1 MSSQEKLKRVYD
13 EVHGYIEL
21 DSLAQKIVSLPIFQ
35 RLRRIKQLG
44 VAEYV
49 YPGATHNRFSHSL
62 GVYHL
67 MKNIIYRLRDYIDP
81 DKVNILLAAALLH
94 DVGHLPYSHALETY
108 YMNILGPVTKIDHE
122 YLSSIVIRED
132 PDLKDLLKSEGIEP
146 SEISDIINSR
156 HKDPLYNSL
165 LSSDLDVDR
174 MDYLIRD
181 SLHTGVIYGSIDL
194 RRILSTLEIDGRRR
208 IGVNEKGLIAVENF
222 YLARLHMYRAVY
234 YHKTVHGYELML
246 VRLWERMLR
255 ERTDLA
261 VYRDFNFIRKMIS
274 EGLYRY
280 FDDSVIVS
288 YISSVANDQYLRR
301 EIREIAEMFLF
312 RRGYKVIY
320 DKIILSEEPMTN
332 SENESE
338 EIKMIK
344 EVIYF
349 MDKYGID
356 SLYYIPVIE
365 NIAIYRED
373 EAITIK
379 SKDGSERKIFEHEGS
394 IIKDLPKYMNILRF
408 YVHPMT
414 LKISPASDIINKYFS
429 KRF

>member
-1 MSSQEKLKRVYD
+1 MSSQERLKRVFD

-21 DSLAQKIVSLPIFQ
+21 DSLAQKIISLPIFQ

-67 MKNIIYRLRDYIDP
+67 MKSVISRLRDYIDP
-81 DKVNILLAAALLH
+81 DKINILLAASLLH
-94 DVGHLPYSHALETY
+94 DIGHLPYSHALETY
-108 YMNILGPVTKIDHE
+108 YMNILGSETKINHE

-132 PDLKDLLKSEGIEP
+132 PDLKDLLKNEGIEP
-146 SEISDIINSR
+146 SEISDIINGR

-194 RRILSTLEIDGRRR
+194 RRILSTLEVDRKRR

-246 VRLWERMLR
+246 VKLWERVLR
-255 ERTDLA
+255 ERPDLA
-261 VYRDFNFIRKMIS
+261 GYKDFGFIKKMIS
-274 EGLYRY
+274 DGLYKY
-280 FDDSVIVS
+280 FDDNTIVS
-288 YISSVANDQYLRR
+288 YLGSVANDQYIRR

-312 RRGYKVIY
+312 RRGYKAIY

-332 SENESE
+332 SENGSE

-344 EVIYF
+344 EVIYL

-373 EAITIK
+373 EAITVR
-379 SKDGSERKIFEHEGS
+379 SRDGSEKKIFEHEGS
-394 IIKDLPKYMNILRF
+394 IIKDLPKYLNIIRF
-408 YVHPMT
+408 YVHPMM
-414 LKISPASDIINKYFS
+414 LRISPASDIISKYFN